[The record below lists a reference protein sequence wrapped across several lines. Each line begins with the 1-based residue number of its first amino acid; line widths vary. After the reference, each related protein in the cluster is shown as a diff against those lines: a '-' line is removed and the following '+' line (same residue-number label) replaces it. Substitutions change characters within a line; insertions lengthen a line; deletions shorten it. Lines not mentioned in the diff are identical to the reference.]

1 MTDPEQIRLI
11 VTYRQAK
18 ETLLGWL
25 GTAAFIMILWLS
37 NRLQITCNETAYCH
51 KLSMK
56 SKNTCISISYSVCYV
71 SFPWL

>member
-51 KLSMK
+51 KLSMR
-56 SKNTCISISYSVCYV
+56 SKKHLYFNY
-71 SFPWL
+71 L